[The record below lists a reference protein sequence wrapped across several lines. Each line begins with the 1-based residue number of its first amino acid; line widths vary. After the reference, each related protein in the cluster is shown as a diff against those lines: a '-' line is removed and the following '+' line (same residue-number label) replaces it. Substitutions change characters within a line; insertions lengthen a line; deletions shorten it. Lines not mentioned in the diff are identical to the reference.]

1 MPNSSAHWPISR
13 VVAGCLLAAL
23 VGWAA
28 GWGWQAAGERNL
40 AKPVGQVA
48 AGGGSGDADGLEP
61 AGSGKGRIADAAL
74 PGLVQRV
81 LASRQRDRRMYDLY
95 EVAEK
100 LSAAQFQVLIGL
112 LQKQKDDELASEVLA
127 YWFEADFAN
136 ARAFV
141 DRTPIKE
148 LDSWL
153 LWQTTATW
161 ARMNAKDFE
170 AWFEALPAK
179 DKAVLGPNG
188 IYTLVL
194 SIAHVDPEGAVRL
207 LTEGSGSSPAEG
219 LEQVLEKWAK
229 RDPAAAAARSLA
241 LPACRVRDDSIDA
254 IVGHWVKKDLAG
266 ARSFVE
272 GISDAQLRGKA
283 LVSLCEAL
291 KDTDPQ
297 SAAETL
303 AQFKGS
309 SYQVRDTF
317 GKVLTAWAGKDLQAA
332 LDWANDLSDP
342 QTQSSAFGSI
352 IAAAAKNDPRLAM
365 KLYSDAQGAGID
377 PRPETAAKAIALS
390 LAKKEGVAAAGE
402 FLGNLPAAEQKR
414 AFQQASWPMVN
425 LLGARAV
432 AEQALQIPN
441 EALRDDFLFTA
452 ASSMG
457 DASDWKSATQ
467 ALQRLPAGAER
478 DAVTLRV
485 AARALIDEP
494 ESATE
499 LFEATPGGHQRLME
513 EAGKWI
519 ASANRVGAEK
529 WIRSSTALSDEERSA
544 LLEKLP
550 ASVTGTVVGK
560 VPP

>member
-81 LASRQRDRRMYDLY
+81 LASRQRDRRMHDLY

-100 LSAAQFQVLIGL
+100 LSAAQFPVLIDL
-112 LQKQKDDELASEVLA
+112 LQKQKESELAGDLLA
-127 YWFEADFAN
+127 YWLETDFAS

-141 DRTPIKE
+141 GRTPMKD

-161 ARMNAKDFE
+161 ARINAKDFE
-170 AWFEALPAK
+170 AWFESLPAK

-188 IYTLVL
+188 IYTLALTIVP
-194 SIAHVDPEGAVRL
+194 VDPEMAVRL
-207 LTEGSGSSPAEG
+207 YTKGSGSTAPRG
-219 LEQVLEKWAK
+219 LDAVLEEWAK

-241 LPACRVRDDSIDA
+241 LPASRVRDDSVDA
-254 IVGHWVKKDLAG
+254 IIKHWVKKDLAG
-266 ARSFVE
+266 ARSFIE

-309 SYQVRDTF
+309 TYQVRDAF

-342 QTQSSAFGSI
+342 STQRSALGSI
-352 IAAAAKNDPRLAM
+352 IAAAAKTDPDLAM
-365 KLYSDAQGAGID
+365 KLFTDAQ
-377 PRPETAAKAIALS
+377 
-390 LAKKEGVAAAGE
+390 AAGNQS
-402 FLGNLPAAEQKR
+402 GR
-414 AFQQASWPMVN
+414 
-425 LLGARAV
+425 
-432 AEQALQIPN
+432 
-441 EALRDDFLFTA
+441 
-452 ASSMG
+452 
-457 DASDWKSATQ
+457 
-467 ALQRLPAGAER
+467 
-478 DAVTLRV
+478 
-485 AARALIDEP
+485 
-494 ESATE
+494 
-499 LFEATPGGHQRLME
+499 PGGRHRDRACTRE
-513 EAGKWI
+513 KGGRRRGERVFGKSFGSGPK
-519 ASANRVGAEK
+519 ATLFKTQLADRAPARRTRGGGTGAANPE
-529 WIRSSTALSDEERSA
+529 
-544 LLEKLP
+544 
-550 ASVTGTVVGK
+550 
-560 VPP
+560 